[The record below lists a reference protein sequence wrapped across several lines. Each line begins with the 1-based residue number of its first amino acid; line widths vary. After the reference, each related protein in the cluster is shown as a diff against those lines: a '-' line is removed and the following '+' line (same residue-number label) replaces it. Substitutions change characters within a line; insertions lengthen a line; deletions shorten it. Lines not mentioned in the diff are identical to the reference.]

1 MERIKFSGK
10 GKIWSFTRVF
20 DAPAGFEYLVPYY
33 VALIELQEGPKITAQ
48 LTDFDRDE
56 VPYINQ
62 PVEMVT
68 RKLKVDGDPD
78 TGMIVYGYKFRPP
91 LQRSTSNQ

>member
-1 MERIKFSGK
+1 MSPMERVKLSGK

-20 DAPAGFEYLVPYY
+20 EAPTGFVDQVPYY
-33 VALIELQEGPKITAQ
+33 VAIIELDEGPKITAQ

-56 VPYINQ
+56 IPYIDQ

-68 RKLKVDGDPD
+68 RKLKVDGDPN
-78 TGMIVYGYKFRPP
+78 TGMIIYGYKFRPI
-91 LQRSTSNQ
+91 L